1 MSNGHNIPLLRDY
14 PAFVSPRSEIEAGT
28 TTIPYLYEWHARH
41 NPEYPLFIFNDDK
54 DTRSLT
60 YGQAIKGIRRVAQA
74 VRGLVATLERQVL
87 VNMWSFEFATILCP
101 STDVLHAR
109 ACGIYDLDFSH
120 NFSKGYESRHHT
132 THQYHP

>member
-1 MSNGHNIPLLRDY
+1 MSNGHNVPLLRDY

-60 YGQAIKGIRRVAQA
+60 YGQAIKGIRRVAQTI
-74 VRGLVATLERQVL
+74 RGLVATSERRVVAIL
-87 VNMWSFEFATILCP
+87 ANTGVWSFEFATILCS
-101 STDVLHAR
+101 STNVVHA
-109 ACGIYDLDFSH
+109 
-120 NFSKGYESRHHT
+120 
-132 THQYHP
+132 